1 MLQTVTTGGIV
12 HGIMEKSAVS
22 IRILIAENQ
31 TIFRAGL
38 RRLLARESDLEV
50 VGEASTGREVIERAA
65 DLHPDVVLLALNLC
79 KSRTSTAPAFPD
91 IIRDLAA
98 CEARPRTLVIATAND
113 TARITEALML
123 GARGAVL
130 DNSPAHLLV
139 KSIRSVMQGK
149 LWAGD
154 RVAGSRAAAIRNACG
169 KTSSIE
175 PQPAFGL
182 TRRELQ
188 IVCASVSGYSNR
200 QIASRL
206 KITEDTV
213 KHHLTHIYDKVGV
226 YNRLELA
233 LFAIHHGLVA

>member
-1 MLQTVTTGGIV
+1 
-12 HGIMEKSAVS
+12 MEKTPAP
-22 IRILIAENQ
+22 IRVLIAETQ

-38 RRLLARESDLEV
+38 RRLLSRESDLEV
-50 VGEASTGREVIERAA
+50 VGEASTGRQLIEYASELR
-65 DLHPDVVLLALNLC
+65 PDVVLLALGLC
-79 KSRTSTAPAFPD
+79 KSTSSSAPAFPE

-98 CEARPRTLVIATAND
+98 SDARPRTIVLGTATD

-154 RVAGSRAAAIRNACG
+154 RAVSSRSAAIRSACG
-169 KTSSIE
+169 SPPGSE
-175 PQPAFGL
+175 PLQTFGL

-188 IVCASVSGYSNR
+188 IVSASVSGYSNR
-200 QIASRL
+200 QIAARL